1 LYPPSWYDPKHA
13 DTSRPDSG
21 LVLEYVHGYAGETP
35 DVLAGGTG
43 GAKSTNVVWLR
54 SGEIVYPAAGVVVI
68 HDFETNRQRFFTGH
82 DEAITAIAVHPHH
95 DIVASGQAGREAIVC
110 LFDA

>member
-1 LYPPSWYDPKHA
+1 LYPPSWYDPKQA

-21 LVLEYVHGYAGETP
+21 LVLEYVHG
-35 DVLAGGTG
+35 VGGRRNSATR
-43 GAKSTNVVWLR
+43 STNVVWLR

-82 DEAITAIAVHPHH
+82 DEAITAVAVHPHH

-110 LFDA
+110 LFDAT